1 MIFTYLFICLGI
13 KTISKIPHTRLS
25 DIAVMPQFSFK
36 MQTMAKNSPEVM
48 QHSVIDMRC
57 FWYVD
62 GIKIFILSCTCM
74 LIFILR
80 RDFFTAEL
88 GVTHIRL
95 MLPQQL
101 HCTICARYFNNDDI
115 QPIVLIT
122 CIKFHKMCVN

>member
-1 MIFTYLFICLGI
+1 
-13 KTISKIPHTRLS
+13 
-25 DIAVMPQFSFK
+25 MPQFSFK

-62 GIKIFILSCTCM
+62 GIKIFILSCTYM
-74 LIFILR
+74 LMFILR

-101 HCTICARYFNNDDI
+101 

-122 CIKFHKMCVN
+122 CRKFYKNCVN

>member
-1 MIFTYLFICLGI
+1 
-13 KTISKIPHTRLS
+13 
-25 DIAVMPQFSFK
+25 
-36 MQTMAKNSPEVM
+36 MQKMAKNSPEVM

-95 MLPQQL
+95 KLPQQL

-122 CIKFHKMCVN
+122 CIKFYKNCVN